1 MFTSQGRWNSV
12 LHVPYLCHRYLHNNF
27 PLFIHMQFFS
37 QLKLCHALFEYKLTR
52 HKSYFIKLKWNNRPG
67 YQQTKITLGFQLF
80 NALKMRSCLILQRN
94 LSQELHT
101 YWWRKAQKKYISFNW
116 RLETAYVSM
125 RSTYF
130 GSNALYL
137 IRGTWL

>member
-1 MFTSQGRWNSV
+1 MNHNPTVIINRVVGLFAHGLFVQFVSRPLNRNGVECDLAQMFTSLGRWNNV

-37 QLKLCHALFEYKLTR
+37 RLKLCHALFEYKLTR

-101 YWWRKAQKKYISFNW
+101 Y
-116 RLETAYVSM
+116 
-125 RSTYF
+125 
-130 GSNALYL
+130 
-137 IRGTWL
+137 